1 MVFYI
6 FLLEYESIKKVANL
20 NPPSNL
26 NAGNNQEYKVAKIK
40 NGHFYKGKI
49 WFIWKVI

>member
-6 FLLEYESIKKVANL
+6 FLLEYDSINRDTNL

-26 NAGNNQEYKVAKIK
+26 NVGNNQEYKVAKIK
-40 NGHFYKGKI
+40 NGDFYKGNI
-49 WFIWKVI
+49 